1 MAPIYERNYAVNF
14 GVRGEC
20 ASALSQRKIEA
31 TLQGTIS
38 PWKRQVRTDEA
49 QMSRDTH
56 FSAPPFRNTLTVS
69 STASVSTMVIKRS
82 SVIRGL

>member
-20 ASALSQRKIEA
+20 ASKRQASALSQRKLEA

-56 FSAPPFRNTLTVS
+56 CSASPFRNTLTVS
-69 STASVSTMVIKRS
+69 SSTKVFLPWS
-82 SVIRGL
+82 